1 MANTVVVGAMWGDES
16 KGKLIDFLAHDKD
29 VVVRWG
35 GGSNAGHTVV
45 VPNAEGGEDEYKL
58 HLVPAGILHPNTL
71 CVVADG
77 VVLDPASFVGELTH
91 LKGRGVSCENLKIS
105 GNAHVVLP
113 YHKLLDELEE
123 KRKGSRALGTTGRGI
138 GPAYQDKA
146 ARVGIRMREFVD
158 PALFAERLAEALE
171 FKNELLTKI
180 YGVEPLSAEQILSDL
195 LPHAEALR
203 PYVDDTALRVAYA
216 ARSGKK
222 VLFEGA
228 QATLLDID
236 LGTYPYVTSS
246 HPSAGGACIGT
257 GLGPTQ
263 IDQIIAVSKSY
274 TTRVGAGAFPTE
286 QNNPTGDLIR
296 EHGGRSTARPQ
307 AARAAA
313 AGWTGWPCATRRL
326 VNGLTDLY
334 LGHLDV
340 LTGFAEVKMA
350 VAYKLDGQEIVDFPS
365 DQGRLCRCEP
375 IYQTFAG
382 WSEDVSA
389 IREFEQA
396 AGQCPAVR
404 GSRRGICRRPD
415 HDRFCWP
422 SPRPNFVPR
431 GLIHECGEVTA
442 YASGLCPRVCFDGD
456 FRHSRYSGA
465 AAGRD
470 CARRSGLGPPP
481 RSSAFH
487 AAGDHRASGGLER
500 RLSRPHHAH
509 SR

>member
-58 HLVPAGILHPNTL
+58 HLVPAGILHPDTL

-91 LKGRGVSCENLKIS
+91 LKGRGVLCENLKIS

-158 PALFAERLAEALE
+158 PALFAERLSEALE
-171 FKNELLTKI
+171 FKNELLTKV
-180 YGVEPLSAEQILSDL
+180 YGVEPLSAAQILDDL

-286 QNNPTGDLIR
+286 QNNPVGDLIR
-296 EHGGRSTARPQ
+296 DRGAEYGTTTGRPR
-307 AARAAA
+307 RC
-313 AGWTGWPCATRRL
+313 GWLDGVALRYSAL

-340 LTGFAEVKMA
+340 LTGFDEVKMA

-375 IYQTFAG
+375 IYKTFAG
-382 WSEDVSA
+382 WSEDVSE
-389 IREFEQA
+389 IRDFGKLPSTAQRFVE
-396 AGQCPAVR
+396 AVEKHVEVPITTVSV
-404 GSRRGICRRPD
+404 GRRRD
-415 HDRFCWP
+415 QT
-422 SPRPNFVPR
+422 
-431 GLIHECGEVTA
+431 L
-442 YASGLCPRVCFDGD
+442 
-456 FRHSRYSGA
+456 FREA
-465 AAGRD
+465 
-470 CARRSGLGPPP
+470 
-481 RSSAFH
+481 
-487 AAGDHRASGGLER
+487 
-500 RLSRPHHAH
+500 
-509 SR
+509 

>member
-45 VPNAEGGEDEYKL
+45 VPNDSGGEDEYKL

-91 LKGRGVSCENLKIS
+91 LKGRGVACENLKIS

-113 YHKLLDELEE
+113 YHTLLDELEE

-158 PALFAERLAEALE
+158 PALFAERLSEALE
-171 FKNELLTKI
+171 FKNELLTKV
-180 YGVEPLSAEQILSDL
+180 YGVEPLSAEQILEDL

-286 QNNPTGDLIR
+286 LNNSVGDLIR
-296 EHGGRSTARPQ
+296 DRGAEYGTTTGRPR
-307 AARAAA
+307 RC
-313 AGWTGWPCATRRL
+313 GWLDGVALRYSAL

-340 LTGFAEVKMA
+340 LTGFDEVKMA
-350 VAYKLDGQEIVDFPS
+350 VAYKLDGKEIVDFPS

-375 IYQTFAG
+375 IYRTFAG
-382 WSEDVSA
+382 WAEDVSE
-389 IREFEQA
+389 IREFKDLPETAQRFVE
-396 AGQCPAVR
+396 AVEKHVEVPITTVSV
-404 GSRRGICRRPD
+404 GRRRD
-415 HDRFCWP
+415 QT
-422 SPRPNFVPR
+422 
-431 GLIHECGEVTA
+431 L
-442 YASGLCPRVCFDGD
+442 
-456 FRHSRYSGA
+456 FREA
-465 AAGRD
+465 
-470 CARRSGLGPPP
+470 
-481 RSSAFH
+481 
-487 AAGDHRASGGLER
+487 
-500 RLSRPHHAH
+500 
-509 SR
+509 

>member
-16 KGKLIDFLAHDKD
+16 KGKLIDYLAHDKD

-45 VPNAEGGEDEYKL
+45 VDDQEYKL
-58 HLVPAGILHPNTL
+58 HLVPAGILHPETL

-77 VVLDPASFVGELTH
+77 VVLDPASFVGELTY
-91 LKGRGVSCENLKIS
+91 LQGRGVSCENLKIS
-105 GNAHVVLP
+105 GNAHIVLP
-113 YHKLLDELEE
+113 YHTLLDELEE
-123 KRKGSRALGTTGRGI
+123 KRRGAKALGTTGRGI

-158 PALFAERLAEALE
+158 PALFAERLAEVLE

-180 YGVEPLSAEQILSDL
+180 YNVAPLRAEDILEKL
-195 LPHAEALR
+195 LPHADALQ

-216 ARSGKK
+216 AKSGKK

-246 HPSAGGACIGT
+246 HPSAGGSCVGT

-286 QNNPTGDLIR
+286 QDNALGNLIR
-296 EHGGRSTARPQ
+296 ERGAEYGTTTGRPR
-307 AARAAA
+307 RC
-313 AGWTGWPCATRRL
+313 GWLDGVALRYSAL

-340 LTGFAEVKMA
+340 LSGFEEVKIA
-350 VAYKLDGQEIVDFPS
+350 TAYTLDGQTIEDFPS
-365 DQGRLCRCEP
+365 DQARLCRCVPVYETLP
-375 IYQTFAG
+375 G
-382 WSEDVSA
+382 WAEDVSEIKTYDA
-389 IREFEQA
+389 LPI
-396 AGQCPAVR
+396 
-404 GSRRGICRRPD
+404 
-415 HDRFCWP
+415 
-422 SPRPNFVPR
+422 N
-431 GLIHECGEVTA
+431 
-442 YASGLCPRVCFDGD
+442 
-456 FRHSRYSGA
+456 
-465 AAGRD
+465 
-470 CARRSGLGPPP
+470 ARRFVARVESLIGVPITTVSVGRRRDQTMFL
-481 RSSAFH
+481 AH
-487 AAGDHRASGGLER
+487 EAAERAS
-500 RLSRPHHAH
+500 P
-509 SR
+509 

>member
-45 VPNAEGGEDEYKL
+45 VPNDAGGEDEYKL
-58 HLVPAGILHPNTL
+58 HLVPSGILHENTL

-77 VVLDPASFVGELTH
+77 VVLDPASFVGELTS
-91 LKGRGVSCENLKIS
+91 LKARGVSCDNLKIS
-105 GNAHVVLP
+105 GNVHIVLP
-113 YHKLLDELEE
+113 YHVLLDELEE
-123 KRKGSRALGTTGRGI
+123 KRKGKRALGTTGRGI

-158 PALFAERLAEALE
+158 PALFAERLTEVLE
-171 FKNELLTKI
+171 FKNELLTKV
-180 YGVEPLSAEQILSDL
+180 YGVAPLSVDKILSDL
-195 LPHAEALR
+195 MPHAEALR

-286 QNNPTGDLIR
+286 QSNAIGDLIR
-296 EHGGRSTARPQ
+296 ERGAEYGTTTGRPR
-307 AARAAA
+307 RC
-313 AGWTGWPCATRRL
+313 GWLDGVALRYSAL

-334 LGHLDV
+334 FGHLDV
-340 LTGFAEVKMA
+340 LTGFDEVKMA
-350 VAYKLDGQEIVDFPS
+350 VAYNLNGVEITDFPS
-365 DQGRLCRCEP
+365 DQARLCRCEP

-389 IREFEQA
+389 IREYA
-396 AGQCPAVR
+396 KL
-404 GSRRGICRRPD
+404 PD
-415 HDRFCWP
+415 
-422 SPRPNFVPR
+422 N
-431 GLIHECGEVTA
+431 
-442 YASGLCPRVCFDGD
+442 
-456 FRHSRYSGA
+456 
-465 AAGRD
+465 
-470 CARRSGLGPPP
+470 ARRYVEAVEEYVGVPITTISVG
-481 RSSAFH
+481 
-487 AAGDHRASGGLER
+487 R
-500 RLSRPHHAH
+500 RRDQTLFREA
-509 SR
+509 

>member
-45 VPNAEGGEDEYKL
+45 VDREEYKL
-58 HLVPAGILHPNTL
+58 HLIPAGILHPETL

-77 VVLDPASFVGELTH
+77 VVLDPASFAGEIDH
-91 LKGRGVSCENLKIS
+91 LQGRGVSCENLKIS

-123 KRKGSRALGTTGRGI
+123 TRKGDKALGTTRRGI

-146 ARVGIRMREFVD
+146 AREGIRLREFINPEV
-158 PALFAERLAEALE
+158 FRRRVHEVLE

-180 YGVEPLSAEQILSDL
+180 YGVAALDGDEIVDAL
-195 LPHAEALR
+195 LPHADRLR

-216 ARSGKK
+216 AKSGKK

-263 IDQIIAVSKSY
+263 IDQIIAVTKSY

-286 QNNPTGDLIR
+286 QENAVGSCIR
-296 EHGGRSTARPQ
+296 ERGMEYGTTTGRPR
-307 AARAAA
+307 RC
-313 AGWTGWPCATRRL
+313 GWLDGVALRYSSL

-340 LTGFAEVKMA
+340 LSGFDEVKIA
-350 VAYKLDGQEIVDFPS
+350 VAYELDGARIDDFPS
-365 DQGRLCRCEP
+365 DQERLCRCIP
-375 IYQTFAG
+375 VYQTLPG
-382 WSEDVSA
+382 WAEDVSEVQSYDA
-389 IREFEQA
+389 L
-396 AGQCPAVR
+396 PANA
-404 GSRRGICRRPD
+404 RRFVETVESFVGTPITIVSVGRRRD
-415 HDRFCWP
+415 QT
-422 SPRPNFVPR
+422 
-431 GLIHECGEVTA
+431 L
-442 YASGLCPRVCFDGD
+442 
-456 FRHSRYSGA
+456 FRHA
-465 AAGRD
+465 
-470 CARRSGLGPPP
+470 
-481 RSSAFH
+481 
-487 AAGDHRASGGLER
+487 
-500 RLSRPHHAH
+500 
-509 SR
+509 

>member
-1 MANTVVVGAMWGDES
+1 MANMVVIGAMWGDES

-45 VPNAEGGEDEYKL
+45 VDDEEYKL
-58 HLVPAGILHPNTL
+58 HLVPSGILHPETL

-77 VVLDPASFVGELTH
+77 VVLDPASFVGEIDH
-91 LKGRGVSCENLKIS
+91 LQGRGISCRNLKIS

-123 KRKGSRALGTTGRGI
+123 KRKGKRALGTTGRGI

-158 PALFAERLAEALE
+158 PALFPERLAEALD
-171 FKNELLTKI
+171 FKNQLLTKV
-180 YGVEPLSAEQILSDL
+180 YGVEPLRTEDILEQL
-195 LPHAEALR
+195 LPHADALR

-216 ARSGKK
+216 AKSGKK

-263 IDQIIAVSKSY
+263 IDEIIAVSKSY

-286 QNNPTGDLIR
+286 QDNEIGNAIR
-296 EHGGRSTARPQ
+296 ERGQEYGTTTGRPR
-307 AARAAA
+307 RC
-313 AGWTGWPCATRRL
+313 GWLDGVALRYSAL

-334 LGHLDV
+334 LGHMDV
-340 LTGFAEVKMA
+340 LQGFDEVKIA
-350 VAYKLDGQEIVDFPS
+350 TAYTLDGKTIEDFPS
-365 DQGRLCRCEP
+365 DQGRLCRCWP
-375 IYQTFAG
+375 VYQTLPG
-382 WSEDVSA
+382 WSEDVSQ
-389 IREFEQA
+389 IREYDQLP
-396 AGQCPAVR
+396 G
-404 GSRRGICRRPD
+404 
-415 HDRFCWP
+415 
-422 SPRPNFVPR
+422 N
-431 GLIHECGEVTA
+431 
-442 YASGLCPRVCFDGD
+442 
-456 FRHSRYSGA
+456 
-465 AAGRD
+465 
-470 CARRSGLGPPP
+470 ARRFIETVE
-481 RSSAFH
+481 AFI
-487 AAGDHRASGGLER
+487 GVPISIVSVGR
-500 RLSRPHHAH
+500 RRDQTIFRKA
-509 SR
+509 

>member
-45 VPNAEGGEDEYKL
+45 VPNDAGGEDEYKL
-58 HLVPAGILHPNTL
+58 HLVPAGILHPDTL

-91 LKGRGVSCENLKIS
+91 LKGRGVACENLKIS

-113 YHKLLDELEE
+113 YHTLLDELEE

-158 PALFAERLAEALE
+158 PVLFAERLSEALE
-171 FKNELLTKI
+171 FKNELLTKV
-180 YGVEPLSAEQILSDL
+180 YGVAPMSAEQILEDL

-286 QNNPTGDLIR
+286 LNNATGDLIR
-296 EHGGRSTARPQ
+296 DRGAEYGTTTGRPR
-307 AARAAA
+307 RC
-313 AGWTGWPCATRRL
+313 GWLDGVALRYSAL

-340 LTGFAEVKMA
+340 LTGFDEVKMA
-350 VAYKLDGQEIVDFPS
+350 VAYKLDGREIVDFPS

-375 IYQTFAG
+375 VYETFAG
-382 WSEDVSA
+382 WSEDVSE
-389 IREFEQA
+389 IREF
-396 AGQCPAVR
+396 GKL
-404 GSRRGICRRPD
+404 PD
-415 HDRFCWP
+415 
-422 SPRPNFVPR
+422 
-431 GLIHECGEVTA
+431 A
-442 YASGLCPRVCFDGD
+442 
-456 FRHSRYSGA
+456 
-465 AAGRD
+465 
-470 CARRSGLGPPP
+470 ARRFVEAVEKHVEVPITTVSVG
-481 RSSAFH
+481 
-487 AAGDHRASGGLER
+487 R
-500 RLSRPHHAH
+500 RRDQTLFREA
-509 SR
+509 

>member
-45 VPNAEGGEDEYKL
+45 VPNDHGGEDEYKL

-91 LKGRGVSCENLKIS
+91 LKGRGVSSENLKIS

-113 YHKLLDELEE
+113 YHTLLDELEE
-123 KRKGSRALGTTGRGI
+123 KRKGNRALGTTGRGI

-158 PALFAERLAEALE
+158 PALFAERLAEVLE
-171 FKNELLTKI
+171 YKNELLTKV
-180 YGVEPLSAEQILSDL
+180 YGVPPMSAEQILSDL

-286 QNNPTGDLIR
+286 QSNALGDMIR
-296 EHGGRSTARPQ
+296 ERGAEYGTTTGRPR
-307 AARAAA
+307 RC
-313 AGWTGWPCATRRL
+313 GWLDGVALRYSSL

-334 LGHLDV
+334 LGHMDV
-340 LTGFAEVKMA
+340 LTGFDEVKMA
-350 VAYKLDGQEIVDFPS
+350 VAYKLDGNEIVDFPS

-375 IYQTFAG
+375 VYQTFAG
-382 WSEDVSA
+382 WSEDVSE
-389 IREFEQA
+389 IRDYAQM
-396 AGQCPAVR
+396 PA
-404 GSRRGICRRPD
+404 
-415 HDRFCWP
+415 
-422 SPRPNFVPR
+422 N
-431 GLIHECGEVTA
+431 
-442 YASGLCPRVCFDGD
+442 
-456 FRHSRYSGA
+456 
-465 AAGRD
+465 
-470 CARRSGLGPPP
+470 ARRFVEAVEKHVGVPITTVSVG
-481 RSSAFH
+481 
-487 AAGDHRASGGLER
+487 R
-500 RLSRPHHAH
+500 RRDQTLFREA
-509 SR
+509 

>member
-45 VPNAEGGEDEYKL
+45 VPNDSGGEDEYKL

-91 LKGRGVSCENLKIS
+91 LKGRGVACENLKIS

-113 YHKLLDELEE
+113 YHTLLDELEE

-158 PALFAERLAEALE
+158 PDLFAERLSEALE
-171 FKNELLTKI
+171 FKNELLTKV
-180 YGVEPLSAEQILSDL
+180 YGVEPLSAEQILEDL

-286 QNNPTGDLIR
+286 LNNSVGDLIR
-296 EHGGRSTARPQ
+296 DRGAEYGTTTGRPR
-307 AARAAA
+307 RC
-313 AGWTGWPCATRRL
+313 GWLDGVALRYSAL

-340 LTGFAEVKMA
+340 LTGFDEVKMA
-350 VAYKLDGQEIVDFPS
+350 VAYKLDGKEIVDFPS

-375 IYQTFAG
+375 IYRTFAG
-382 WSEDVSA
+382 WSEDVSE
-389 IREFEQA
+389 IREFKDLPETAQRFVE
-396 AGQCPAVR
+396 AVEKHVEVPITTVSV
-404 GSRRGICRRPD
+404 GRRRD
-415 HDRFCWP
+415 QT
-422 SPRPNFVPR
+422 
-431 GLIHECGEVTA
+431 L
-442 YASGLCPRVCFDGD
+442 
-456 FRHSRYSGA
+456 FREA
-465 AAGRD
+465 
-470 CARRSGLGPPP
+470 
-481 RSSAFH
+481 
-487 AAGDHRASGGLER
+487 
-500 RLSRPHHAH
+500 
-509 SR
+509 

>member
-45 VPNAEGGEDEYKL
+45 VPNDAGGEDEYKL
-58 HLVPAGILHPNTL
+58 HLVPSGILHPNTL

-77 VVLDPASFVGELTH
+77 VVLDPASFVGELTD
-91 LKGRGVSCENLKIS
+91 LKARGVSCENLKIS
-105 GNAHVVLP
+105 GNVHLVLP
-113 YHKLLDELEE
+113 YHVLLDELEE
-123 KRKGSRALGTTGRGI
+123 KRKGKRALGTTGQGI

-158 PALFAERLAEALE
+158 PVLFAERLSEVLE

-180 YGVEPLSAEQILSDL
+180 YGVAPLSAAQILDDL

-263 IDQIIAVSKSY
+263 IDQIIAVTKSY

-286 QNNPTGDLIR
+286 QANALGDLIR
-296 EHGGRSTARPQ
+296 ERGAEYGTTTGRPR
-307 AARAAA
+307 RC
-313 AGWTGWPCATRRL
+313 GWLDGVALRYSAL

-340 LTGFAEVKMA
+340 LTGFDEVKMA
-350 VAYKLDGQEIVDFPS
+350 VAYNLNGARITDFPS
-365 DQGRLCRCEP
+365 DQARLCRCEP
-375 IYQTFAG
+375 VYQTFPG

-389 IREFEQA
+389 IREFEKLP
-396 AGQCPAVR
+396 G
-404 GSRRGICRRPD
+404 
-415 HDRFCWP
+415 
-422 SPRPNFVPR
+422 N
-431 GLIHECGEVTA
+431 
-442 YASGLCPRVCFDGD
+442 
-456 FRHSRYSGA
+456 
-465 AAGRD
+465 
-470 CARRSGLGPPP
+470 ARRYIEAVEEYVGVPITTISVG
-481 RSSAFH
+481 
-487 AAGDHRASGGLER
+487 R
-500 RLSRPHHAH
+500 RRDQTLFRKP
-509 SR
+509 

>member
-45 VPNAEGGEDEYKL
+45 VTDETGQEQEYKL

-113 YHKLLDELEE
+113 YHNLLDELEE
-123 KRKGSRALGTTGRGI
+123 KRKGRRALGTTGRGI

-158 PALFAERLAEALE
+158 PALFAERLAEVLE
-171 FKNELLTKI
+171 YKNELLTKI
-180 YGVEPLSAEQILSDL
+180 YNVAPLSANQILAEL

-286 QNNPTGDLIR
+286 QTNALGDLIR
-296 EHGGRSTARPQ
+296 ERGMEYGTTTGRPR
-307 AARAAA
+307 RC
-313 AGWTGWPCATRRL
+313 GWLDGVALRYSSL

-334 LGHLDV
+334 LGHMDV
-340 LTGFAEVKMA
+340 LTGFDEVKMA
-350 VAYKLDGQEIVDFPS
+350 VAYKLDGNEIVDFPS
-365 DQGRLCRCEP
+365 DQSRLCRCEP
-375 IYQTFAG
+375 IYRTFDG
-382 WSEDVSA
+382 WPEDVSEV
-389 IREFEQA
+389 RDYA
-396 AGQCPAVR
+396 AL
-404 GSRRGICRRPD
+404 PD
-415 HDRFCWP
+415 
-422 SPRPNFVPR
+422 N
-431 GLIHECGEVTA
+431 
-442 YASGLCPRVCFDGD
+442 
-456 FRHSRYSGA
+456 
-465 AAGRD
+465 
-470 CARRSGLGPPP
+470 ARRFVEAVEEYVGVPITTVSVG
-481 RSSAFH
+481 
-487 AAGDHRASGGLER
+487 R
-500 RLSRPHHAH
+500 RRDQTLFREA
-509 SR
+509 

>member
-45 VPNAEGGEDEYKL
+45 VDDQEYKL
-58 HLVPAGILHPNTL
+58 HLIPAGILHPETL

-77 VVLDPASFVGELTH
+77 VVLDPASFVGEIERLQA
-91 LKGRGVSCENLKIS
+91 RGISCANLKIS
-105 GNAHVVLP
+105 GNAHLVLP
-113 YHKLLDELEE
+113 YHTLLDELEE
-123 KRKGSRALGTTGRGI
+123 KRKGRKALGTTGRGI

-146 ARVGIRMREFVD
+146 ARVGIRMREFVN
-158 PALFAERLAEALE
+158 PALFRERLCEVLDY
-171 FKNELLTKI
+171 KNELLVKV
-180 YGVEPLSAEQILSDL
+180 YGVAPLSAQAILDSL
-195 LPHAEALR
+195 LPHADALR

-263 IDQIIAVSKSY
+263 IDRIIAVSKSY

-286 QNNPTGDLIR
+286 QDNALGALIR
-296 EHGGRSTARPQ
+296 ERGAEYGTTTGRPR
-307 AARAAA
+307 RC
-313 AGWTGWPCATRRL
+313 GWLDGVALRYSAL

-340 LTGFAEVKMA
+340 LSGMDEVKIA
-350 VAYKLDGQEIVDFPS
+350 VAYELDGETIEDFPS
-365 DQGRLCRCEP
+365 DQDRLCRCRP
-375 IYQTFAG
+375 IYKTLPG
-382 WSEDVSA
+382 WHEDVTEIKDYA
-389 IREFEQA
+389 KLPRTARHFVE
-396 AGQCPAVR
+396 AVEAHI
-404 GSRRGICRRPD
+404 GVPITILSTGRRRDQTIFRPQ
-415 HDRFCWP
+415 
-422 SPRPNFVPR
+422 
-431 GLIHECGEVTA
+431 
-442 YASGLCPRVCFDGD
+442 
-456 FRHSRYSGA
+456 
-465 AAGRD
+465 
-470 CARRSGLGPPP
+470 
-481 RSSAFH
+481 
-487 AAGDHRASGGLER
+487 
-500 RLSRPHHAH
+500 
-509 SR
+509 

>member
-58 HLVPAGILHPNTL
+58 HLVPAGILHPDTL

-91 LKGRGVSCENLKIS
+91 LKGRGVLCENLKIS

-158 PALFAERLAEALE
+158 PALFAERLSEALE
-171 FKNELLTKI
+171 FKNELLTKV
-180 YGVEPLSAEQILSDL
+180 YGVEPLSAAQILDDL

-286 QNNPTGDLIR
+286 QNNPVGDLIR
-296 EHGGRSTARPQ
+296 DRGAEYGTTTGRPR
-307 AARAAA
+307 RC
-313 AGWTGWPCATRRL
+313 GWLDGVALRYSAL

-340 LTGFAEVKMA
+340 LTGFDEVKMA
-350 VAYKLDGQEIVDFPS
+350 VAYKLDGREIVDFPS

-375 IYQTFAG
+375 IYKTFAG

-389 IREFEQA
+389 IRDYTKLPE
-396 AGQCPAVR
+396 
-404 GSRRGICRRPD
+404 
-415 HDRFCWP
+415 
-422 SPRPNFVPR
+422 
-431 GLIHECGEVTA
+431 T
-442 YASGLCPRVCFDGD
+442 
-456 FRHSRYSGA
+456 
-465 AAGRD
+465 
-470 CARRSGLGPPP
+470 ARRFVEAVEKHVEVPITTVSVG
-481 RSSAFH
+481 
-487 AAGDHRASGGLER
+487 R
-500 RLSRPHHAH
+500 RRDQTLFREA
-509 SR
+509 

>member
-1 MANTVVVGAMWGDES
+1 
-16 KGKLIDFLAHDKD
+16 
-29 VVVRWG
+29 
-35 GGSNAGHTVV
+35 VV
-45 VPNAEGGEDEYKL
+45 VPNDAGGEDEYKL

-91 LKGRGVSCENLKIS
+91 LKGRGVACENLKIS

-113 YHKLLDELEE
+113 YHTLLDELEE

-158 PALFAERLAEALE
+158 PALFAERLSEALE
-171 FKNELLTKI
+171 FKNELLTKV
-180 YGVEPLSAEQILSDL
+180 YGVAPMSAEQILEDL

-286 QNNPTGDLIR
+286 LNNATGDLIR
-296 EHGGRSTARPQ
+296 DRGAEYGTTTGRPR
-307 AARAAA
+307 RC
-313 AGWTGWPCATRRL
+313 GWLDGVALRYSAL

-340 LTGFAEVKMA
+340 LTGFDEVKMA
-350 VAYKLDGQEIVDFPS
+350 VAYKLDGREIVDFPS

-375 IYQTFAG
+375 IYETFAG
-382 WSEDVSA
+382 WSEDVSE
-389 IREFEQA
+389 IREFA
-396 AGQCPAVR
+396 KL
-404 GSRRGICRRPD
+404 PD
-415 HDRFCWP
+415 
-422 SPRPNFVPR
+422 
-431 GLIHECGEVTA
+431 A
-442 YASGLCPRVCFDGD
+442 
-456 FRHSRYSGA
+456 
-465 AAGRD
+465 
-470 CARRSGLGPPP
+470 ARRFVEAVEKHVEVPITTVSVG
-481 RSSAFH
+481 
-487 AAGDHRASGGLER
+487 R
-500 RLSRPHHAH
+500 RRDQTLFREA
-509 SR
+509 

>member
-1 MANTVVVGAMWGDES
+1 MRAIRSLSPRRGA
-16 KGKLIDFLAHDKD
+16 
-29 VVVRWG
+29 
-35 GGSNAGHTVV
+35 
-45 VPNAEGGEDEYKL
+45 EDEYKL

-123 KRKGSRALGTTGRGI
+123 KRKGRRALGTTGRGI

-158 PALFAERLAEALE
+158 PALFAERLAEVLE

-180 YGVEPLSAEQILSDL
+180 YGVAPLSAEQILSDL

-286 QNNPTGDLIR
+286 QNNPT
-296 EHGGRSTARPQ
+296 
-307 AARAAA
+307 
-313 AGWTGWPCATRRL
+313 RRFDPR
-326 VNGLTDLY
+326 T
-334 LGHLDV
+334 
-340 LTGFAEVKMA
+340 
-350 VAYKLDGQEIVDFPS
+350 
-365 DQGRLCRCEP
+365 
-375 IYQTFAG
+375 
-382 WSEDVSA
+382 
-389 IREFEQA
+389 
-396 AGQCPAVR
+396 
-404 GSRRGICRRPD
+404 RRGIRHDHGPPAPLRLAGRGRPALFVSGERPD
-415 HDRFCWP
+415 RSVFGPYGRADR
-422 SPRPNFVPR
+422 
-431 GLIHECGEVTA
+431 L
-442 YASGLCPRVCFDGD
+442 
-456 FRHSRYSGA
+456 
-465 AAGRD
+465 
-470 CARRSGLGPPP
+470 
-481 RSSAFH
+481 
-487 AAGDHRASGGLER
+487 
-500 RLSRPHHAH
+500 
-509 SR
+509 

>member
-45 VPNAEGGEDEYKL
+45 VPNADGTEEEYKL

-91 LKGRGVSCENLKIS
+91 LKGRGVTCENLKIS

-113 YHKLLDELEE
+113 YHTLLDELEE
-123 KRKGSRALGTTGRGI
+123 KRKGKRALGTTGRGI

-146 ARVGIRMREFVD
+146 ARVGIRMRDFVD
-158 PALFAERLAEALE
+158 PALFAERLTEALE
-171 FKNELLTKI
+171 FKNELLTKV
-180 YGVEPLSAEQILSDL
+180 YGVAPLSAQKIIDDL
-195 LPHAEALR
+195 TPHAEALK

-263 IDQIIAVSKSY
+263 IDQIIAVTKSY

-286 QNNPTGDLIR
+286 QNNPLGDLIR
-296 EHGGRSTARPQ
+296 DRGAEFGTTTGRPR
-307 AARAAA
+307 RC
-313 AGWTGWPCATRRL
+313 GWLDGVALRYSSL

-334 LGHLDV
+334 LGHMDV
-340 LTGFAEVKMA
+340 LTGFDEVKMA
-350 VAYKLDGQEIVDFPS
+350 TAYVLDGQTIEDFPS
-365 DQGRLCRCEP
+365 DQSRLSRCEP
-375 IYQTFAG
+375 VYQTFPG
-382 WSEDVSA
+382 WAEDVSE
-389 IREFEQA
+389 IRDYA
-396 AGQCPAVR
+396 KL
-404 GSRRGICRRPD
+404 PD
-415 HDRFCWP
+415 
-422 SPRPNFVPR
+422 N
-431 GLIHECGEVTA
+431 
-442 YASGLCPRVCFDGD
+442 
-456 FRHSRYSGA
+456 
-465 AAGRD
+465 
-470 CARRSGLGPPP
+470 ARRYVEAVEAHVGVPITTVSVG
-481 RSSAFH
+481 
-487 AAGDHRASGGLER
+487 R
-500 RLSRPHHAH
+500 RRDQTLFREA
-509 SR
+509 

>member
-45 VPNAEGGEDEYKL
+45 VTDESGQEQEYKL
-58 HLVPAGILHPNTL
+58 HLIPAGILHPNTL

-77 VVLDPASFVGELTH
+77 VVLDPASFVGEVRY
-91 LKGRGVSCENLKIS
+91 LKGRGVSCENLIIS
-105 GNAHVVLP
+105 GNAHIVLP
-113 YHKLLDELEE
+113 YHTLLDELEE
-123 KRKGSRALGTTGRGI
+123 KRRGKHALGTTGRGI

-158 PALFAERLAEALE
+158 PALFAERLHEVLE
-171 FKNELLTKI
+171 YKNELLTKV
-180 YGVEPLSAEQILSDL
+180 YGVAPLSADRILRDL
-195 LPHAEALR
+195 LPYAEVLR

-286 QNNPTGDLIR
+286 QVNPIGDLIR
-296 EHGGRSTARPQ
+296 ERGAEYGTTTGRPR
-307 AARAAA
+307 RC
-313 AGWTGWPCATRRL
+313 GWLDGVALRYSAL

-340 LTGFAEVKMA
+340 LTGFDEVKMA
-350 VAYKLDGQEIVDFPS
+350 TAYRLDGREIGDFPS

-375 IYQTFAG
+375 LYQTFAG
-382 WSEDVSA
+382 WPEDVSQ
-389 IREFEQA
+389 IRDYA
-396 AGQCPAVR
+396 AL
-404 GSRRGICRRPD
+404 PD
-415 HDRFCWP
+415 
-422 SPRPNFVPR
+422 N
-431 GLIHECGEVTA
+431 
-442 YASGLCPRVCFDGD
+442 
-456 FRHSRYSGA
+456 
-465 AAGRD
+465 
-470 CARRSGLGPPP
+470 ARRFVEAVEAHVGVPITTVSVG
-481 RSSAFH
+481 
-487 AAGDHRASGGLER
+487 R
-500 RLSRPHHAH
+500 RRDQTIFREA
-509 SR
+509 

>member
-45 VPNAEGGEDEYKL
+45 VPNEAGGEDEYKL
-58 HLVPAGILHPNTL
+58 HLVPSGILHPNTL

-77 VVLDPASFVGELTH
+77 VVLDPASFVGELTA
-91 LKGRGVSCENLKIS
+91 LKARGVSCENLKIS
-105 GNAHVVLP
+105 GNVHIVLP
-113 YHKLLDELEE
+113 YHVLLDELEE
-123 KRKGSRALGTTGRGI
+123 KRKGKRALGTTGRGI

-146 ARVGIRMREFVD
+146 ARIGIRMREFVD
-158 PALFAERLAEALE
+158 TPLFAERLSEVLE
-171 FKNELLTKI
+171 FKNEVLTKI
-180 YGVEPLSAEQILSDL
+180 YGVAPLSAAQILDDL

-246 HPSAGGACIGT
+246 HPSAGGACVGT

-263 IDQIIAVSKSY
+263 IDQIIAVTKSY

-286 QNNPTGDLIR
+286 QNNALGDLIR
-296 EHGGRSTARPQ
+296 ERGAEYGTTTGRPR
-307 AARAAA
+307 RC
-313 AGWTGWPCATRRL
+313 GWLDGVALRYSAL

-340 LTGFAEVKMA
+340 LTGFDEVKMA
-350 VAYKLDGQEIVDFPS
+350 VAYNLNGIQITDFPS
-365 DQGRLCRCEP
+365 DQARLCRCEP
-375 IYQTFAG
+375 VYQTFAG
-382 WSEDVSA
+382 WPEDVSA
-389 IREFEQA
+389 IREYEKL
-396 AGQCPAVR
+396 
-404 GSRRGICRRPD
+404 PD
-415 HDRFCWP
+415 
-422 SPRPNFVPR
+422 N
-431 GLIHECGEVTA
+431 
-442 YASGLCPRVCFDGD
+442 
-456 FRHSRYSGA
+456 
-465 AAGRD
+465 
-470 CARRSGLGPPP
+470 ARRYIEAVEEYVGVPITTISVG
-481 RSSAFH
+481 
-487 AAGDHRASGGLER
+487 R
-500 RLSRPHHAH
+500 RRDQTLFRKP
-509 SR
+509 